1 MAKKTSKKS
10 GSKKTSTRKSTA
22 GARKSTRAST
32 SSKKTSGKKAAS
44 SKKKTTTRKTSTRKT
59 SASKAPARK
68 STSASKKKPAR
79 KSTAKATS
87 KKTTKKATGKA
98 KSPTKKTSASKKT
111 SKKSAGGTAKSS
123 KSKSTKKSKAS
134 GADDS
139 PRHDAAVATPTI
151 TLTDA
156 RAAASRLAAAA
167 GLPSLKHRT
176 PEAMAEMVAEKR
188 LTKSPLNKRELD
200 KYREILNQ
208 KRNEVAGDV
217 FDMESEALGHGKGEL
232 SSLPQHMADQG
243 SDEYDQSLSLGL
255 AQSQRV
261 LLKEIDAALVR
272 IEAKT
277 YGVCEALG
285 VPIPKERLN
294 ATPWARY
301 SVEGAR
307 MVDRGVKPS

>member
-1 MAKKTSKKS
+1 V
-10 GSKKTSTRKSTA
+10 
-22 GARKSTRAST
+22 
-32 SSKKTSGKKAAS
+32 
-44 SKKKTTTRKTSTRKT
+44 RKT
-59 SASKAPARK
+59 SARK
-68 STSASKKKPAR
+68 PTSASKKKPAR
-79 KSTAKATS
+79 KSTAKKSS
-87 KKTTKKATGKA
+87 KKTPKKASAKAAGKSKTTTTPK
-98 KSPTKKTSASKKT
+98 KSST
-111 SKKSAGGTAKSS
+111 KKSAGATAKGS
-123 KSKSTKKSKAS
+123 KSKSAKGAKAS
-134 GADDS
+134 GAGES
-139 PRHDAAVATPTI
+139 ARSDAAVAAPTI

-200 KYREILNQ
+200 KFREILNL
-208 KRNEVAGDV
+208 KRSEVAGDV

-261 LLKEIDAALVR
+261 LLKEIDAALAR

-307 MVDRGVKPS
+307 MVDRGHKPS